1 MGWLFRKKPAA
12 SGTAAMDS
20 MVLGQLHKAGSDLG
34 QPHEVDNFLYFPD
47 ETTARLAA
55 DRLRTSSNT
64 VDVAPGAKGRDWCV
78 KAVVVVIPTPQ
89 NIAEMRA
96 RMEAVAHALKGDY
109 DGWGAPIVPKP

>member
-1 MGWLFRKKPAA
+1 MSTCESA
-12 SGTAAMDS
+12 SGNHALNKPVVVSEETLTEP
-20 MVLGQLHKAGSDLG
+20 VLVS
-34 QPHEVDNFLYFPD
+34 
-47 ETTARLAA
+47 
-55 DRLRTSSNT
+55 
-64 VDVAPGAKGRDWCV
+64 DVAPGAKGRDWCV